1 MFPLLII
8 YADLGTI
15 PNELFLKQVLRPV
28 LFYSNCLLFVPL
40 LLLKRKLVLYVIVS
54 FLFLCIYNY
63 FTEAVFHNFFDISEQ
78 IPFKNMSERR
88 RPIMRMR
95 FVVPA
100 VFSLTVYLLGG
111 IYALVID
118 FYKRERASRAIEHEK
133 TDIKLQFLRNQLNPH
148 FLFNSLNS
156 IYSLVRSKSDD
167 APEAVITL
175 SELMRY
181 MLYEANDKEV
191 LLEKELNYVQ
201 NYISLQRLRI
211 KNSKDVNINIHGDPK
226 ALLIYPLILITF
238 IENAFKFGRDFKGQT
253 YIDIKIRIV
262 DHQLHFY
269 VKNAIGIPKETT
281 ESSGIGLENIK
292 KQLQYLYENQHSLTI
307 NSDKD
312 YYEVDLTLNL
322 NTA

>member
-1 MFPLLII
+1 
-8 YADLGTI
+8 
-15 PNELFLKQVLRPV
+15 
-28 LFYSNCLLFVPL
+28 
-40 LLLKRKLVLYVIVS
+40 
-54 FLFLCIYNY
+54 
-63 FTEAVFHNFFDISEQ
+63 
-78 IPFKNMSERR
+78 
-88 RPIMRMR
+88 MR

-118 FYKRERASRAIEHEK
+118 FYRRERASRAIEHEK

-226 ALLIYPLILITF
+226 ALLIHTLILITF